1 MVSFPATSFPKS
13 ANIVFYEALGG
24 KMIKESQF
32 EIAGVTRCEVA
43 YGWLDIRTI
52 LKGQ

>member
-1 MVSFPATSFPKS
+1 MILWVFADNPARR
-13 ANIVFYEALGG
+13 FYEALGG

-32 EIAGVTRCEVA
+32 EIAGVTRYEVA